1 MTTWPG
7 ISPVQLVRVPLLL
20 MIVSG
25 LNACGHNLTTDY
37 AVETQSAVVELR
49 QGPTQAELDAPTKI
63 VILGTGTP
71 IPDPHRAGPSIAVIH
86 RGESYVFDVGAG
98 SVHNATVARYK
109 YDIPSLYPTQ
119 IGHVFVTHM
128 HSDHTLDLVEAAY
141 TMWWR
146 RPHGLAI
153 YGPSGI
159 AEMVDGMHR
168 MMAPDTRIRMS
179 GTQPVQNPD
188 GYRANVT
195 EIESGVVLEKDGIR
209 IEAFAVNHGDVKP
222 AFGYK
227 ITTSDRSIVI
237 SGDTEVSP
245 ELEKMATGVDI
256 LMHEV
261 ISDTGLARNSA
272 GFQAYHKRSHT
283 PASDLGRLAR
293 AAKPKLLV
301 LYHGLYYGEPESRM
315 VDEVKAT
322 YSGDVV
328 LADDLDIF

>member
-1 MTTWPG
+1 MTH
-7 ISPVQLVRVPLLL
+7 QLASLTRR
-20 MIVSG
+20 IVGGTFFVLSIG
-25 LNACGHNLTTDY
+25 ACSHTQDQPFAL
-37 AVETQSAVVELR
+37 ETQSAVVELR
-49 QGPTQAELDAPTKI
+49 QGPTQAELEAPTRI

-146 RPHGLAI
+146 RSHGLTI

-195 EIESGVVLEKDGIR
+195 EIKSGVVLEKDGIR

-237 SGDTEVSP
+237 SGDTAVSP

-256 LMHEV
+256 LIHEV
-261 ISDTGLARNSA
+261 ISETGLARNIA

-283 PASDLGRLAR
+283 PASDLGRLASIAR
-293 AAKPKLLV
+293 PKLLV
-301 LYHGLYYGEPESRM
+301 LYHGLYYGVSEYRI
-315 VDEVKAT
+315 VDEVRAA

-328 LADDLDIF
+328 LANDLDIY